1 MSSVFYLDFST
12 RSTLLGSTFPNW
24 TGEDFVQEH
33 KVVVE
38 TYPVIKS
45 PVFFKEQKLE
55 AFMD

>member
-1 MSSVFYLDFST
+1 MSSVFYPDFST

-24 TGEDFVQEH
+24 TAEDFVQERNM
-33 KVVVE
+33 VE
-38 TYPVIKS
+38 TYPVVKP